1 MVDYNAGRHG
11 ISTDGTLVRAQLA
24 LNEPA
29 SEVER
34 TLDKFAAAIKL
45 TGMRIFDRDL
55 DELRTLLSERAR

>member
-1 MVDYNAGRHG
+1 M
-11 ISTDGTLVRAQLA
+11 RAQLA

-34 TLDKFAAAIKL
+34 TLDEFAAAIKL